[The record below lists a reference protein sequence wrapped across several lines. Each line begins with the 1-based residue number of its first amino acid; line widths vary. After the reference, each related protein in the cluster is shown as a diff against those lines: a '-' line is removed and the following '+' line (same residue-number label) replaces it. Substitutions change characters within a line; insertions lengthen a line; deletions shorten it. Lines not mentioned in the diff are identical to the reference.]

1 MFNRFYTTQRFKSQI
16 LGKKNGNRGVLPYKI
31 KKGFYVVNYIE
42 KKGIYNTKNKIIFK

>member
-31 KKGFYVVNYIE
+31 KKGILRFALYR
-42 KKGIYNTKNKIIFK
+42 KKRDLQYKE